1 MDTFSQKRT
10 RIVLLFI
17 LGIGFLILLAS
28 GLSEV
33 EFLPG
38 QLFFLPMEKRSLPLR
53 ELSLQTWNLVNL
65 WKIFSLVLLWIL
77 FPLSILYFIVSPEA
91 RKLVIRRAATMAL
104 TAYAFFLLVRQCS
117 VVDPDDL
124 LIGSGSA
131 TNLRAENALEGTISA
146 QTESWFA
153 WLANGLFVASLIF
166 IIWRVMRWWSQRR
179 TTVTAL
185 GVEASQALDD
195 LQTGADLEDTILR
208 CYAQMSR
215 VVSEQRNIQR
225 KQAMTPREFEQE
237 LTRCGLP
244 KEDVSELTRL
254 FELSRY
260 GDIKLGE
267 QEKMQALTCLQ
278 AIVEVCQEA

>member
-1 MDTFSQKRT
+1 
-10 RIVLLFI
+10 
-17 LGIGFLILLAS
+17 
-28 GLSEV
+28 
-33 EFLPG
+33 LPG
-38 QLFFLPMEKRSLPLR
+38 QLFFLPIEKRSLPLK

-65 WKIFSLVLLWIL
+65 WKILSLVLLWIL

-104 TAYAFFLLVRQCS
+104 TGYAFFLLLRQCS
-117 VVDPDDL
+117 LVDPDDL
-124 LIGSGSA
+124 LIGSGADIS
-131 TNLRAENALEGTISA
+131 LRAKNSLEGTFSA
-146 QTESWFA
+146 QTAPWLA
-153 WLANGLFVASLIF
+153 WLANLLFLTILIF
-166 IIWRVMRWWSQRR
+166 IIWRVLRWWSQRR

-185 GVEASQALDD
+185 GAEASQALDD